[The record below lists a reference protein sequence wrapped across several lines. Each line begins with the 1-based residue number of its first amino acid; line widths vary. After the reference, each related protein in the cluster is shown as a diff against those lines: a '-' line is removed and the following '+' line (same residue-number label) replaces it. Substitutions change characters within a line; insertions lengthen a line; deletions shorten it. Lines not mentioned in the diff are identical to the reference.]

1 MPSEI
6 AQIIHEHFSKY
17 PLRKYPKGQIL
28 VFADESP
35 EHIFYII
42 KGRVRKYDV
51 SYRGDEVII
60 NVFQPPAFFP
70 MSWALN
76 KTPNKYFYKTETEV
90 ELHVV
95 PSEAAL
101 ALLKQN
107 PDVTLDLLSRL
118 YKGLEGV
125 YGRLVHLMS
134 GTARSR
140 LIYELIIECRRFGET
155 QPGARTSYVL
165 KTNELDLAA
174 RSGLSRETISR
185 EMSKLKESGW
195 VTVTK
200 SNITVKDVTLLET
213 ALGSDV

>member
-1 MPSEI
+1 MPSDI
-6 AQIIHEHFSKY
+6 ADKIHHYFSQY

-28 VFADESP
+28 VFADENP
-35 EHIFYII
+35 DHIFYIL

-70 MSWALN
+70 MSWAIN
-76 KTPNKYFYKTETEV
+76 KTPNQFFYKTETEV

-95 PSEAAL
+95 PASDAL
-101 ALLKQN
+101 QFLKDN

-118 YKGLEGV
+118 YRGLEGF

-134 GTARSR
+134 GTAGSR
-140 LIYELIIECRRFGET
+140 LLYELIIECRRFGNK
-155 QPGARTSYVL
+155 QPDGTYLLESS
-165 KTNELDLAA
+165 EGDLAA

-185 EMSKLKESGW
+185 EMKKIKRHGW
-195 VTVTK
+195 VK
-200 SNITVKDVTLLET
+200 IDQNGIAITDLAEMEK
-213 ALGSDV
+213 ALGSVV